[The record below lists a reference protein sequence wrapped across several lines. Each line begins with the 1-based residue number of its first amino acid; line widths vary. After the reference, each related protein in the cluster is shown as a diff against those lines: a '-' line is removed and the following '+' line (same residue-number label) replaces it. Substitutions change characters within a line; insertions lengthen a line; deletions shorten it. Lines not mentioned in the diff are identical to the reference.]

1 MKKYDLDSSFSF
13 KYTSCM
19 AQIYRNK
26 EDSLCTQM
34 ESPLKHVEEKF
45 VAIILALSDIGL
57 PLTVG
62 ETMALIQSLIKGTPA
77 QQKLIEFQKRLKA
90 GDDSTNFTNDCLGKI
105 STKYYYS
112 FMRRHKVSLIVIKAI
127 VLEPN
132 IPSGSCTEISLT
144 FT

>member
-1 MKKYDLDSSFSF
+1 
-13 KYTSCM
+13 
-19 AQIYRNK
+19 
-26 EDSLCTQM
+26 M
-34 ESPLKHVEEKF
+34 ESPLKHVKEKF
-45 VAIILALSDIGL
+45 VAIFLALSYIGL
-57 PLTVG
+57 PFTVG
-62 ETMALIQSLIKGTPA
+62 ETMALIQSLIEGTPG
-77 QQKLIEFQKRLKA
+77 QQKLIKFQKRLKA
-90 GDDSTNFTNDCLGKI
+90 GNNSTNCTNDCLGKI